1 MLAVDRA
8 MYAAKAGG
16 KNQISGYP
24 RPLRP
29 ASPPAA
35 AVSQASALG

>member
-1 MLAVDRA
+1 

-24 RPLRP
+24 RPLRA
-29 ASPPAA
+29 ASPPPT
-35 AVSQASALG
+35 AVSQVSALG